1 MMSGC
6 RRKTRAPRRTPHP
19 FRWNW
24 AAVAIAVCL
33 CWVVPR
39 VSHGDFRENFEGQ
52 QTSWTFA
59 AADAP
64 YRLHEHSRVQ
74 SGAHWGKGCEQ
85 LRVETGAGTHVYFS
99 HAIDNPRVHEELS
112 PGVWVKADRP
122 GVQLLARVVFPR
134 ATDAAGQPVTA
145 LVQGGTYRQTGGWER
160 LVLDEIPGRVAR
172 QARVLRLQL
181 GREIDPREAYL
192 DLLILN
198 TYTGTGV
205 VNLSIDDLEIS
216 GHVPYGLVRAQTSQ
230 TGGAQSTSPTGQRV
244 RPSIA
249 PNEPIELRG
258 AVLIAG
264 GQPVFCRAIEHQ
276 GESFPFLRQLGFN
289 TVRMASPP
297 SPSQVSQAREFG
309 LWIICPP
316 PDVRAGRSIGAMHD
330 RVVAW
335 DLGDSL
341 RGRDLPAVREL
352 AAAVRRADEQAAR
365 PLTVHA
371 SEQLRT
377 FSRVADV
384 LVLDRQPLGSSL
396 ELDQYSAWLEGRR
409 ELLRPGTPTW
419 ATIQTEPLAAI
430 AAQWQAMGVESQPP
444 LEAQQIRLL
453 TYSAIMGGARA
464 LLFRSRSRLD
474 AEDENAKARAQA
486 LALINHELELIDP
499 WLAVSGHPGSLRIDE
514 PHVQAALFPT
524 ERSHL
529 IIVSNISP
537 QSQYA
542 TAAPT
547 VDRMTLVVPG
557 IPESSEAYL
566 LSPTGLRPLQH
577 RRVTGGIGIHI
588 DEVDWVGA
596 IVFTSD
602 PLVFARLTQTAANSR
617 LHVAELHQ
625 QIAQSTFERTQALC
639 DRLAD
644 TRRVPAHAKSLLT
657 LAQANVAQS
666 GRMVTGGDAQNGYQY
681 ALRAEHSLAGL
692 RREIWNTFIT
702 DTAPADGDPALVCC
716 ETLPLAVERKQQL
729 SSARAQPVLAEGGME
744 DLNGLMQSGW
754 RHFQRDQPGVAS
766 HVELST
772 VDPYSG
778 RYALRLEATA
788 GEQAL
793 GQVESPP
800 VWIRTRGISLPPG
813 QPYVVRGWARVGQAL
828 SGTTDGLLIYDSIA
842 GRDLAMRIEKTD
854 GWRQFELH
862 RVAPRGGVL
871 DVNIELTGTGEAYI
885 DDVEIILLNAPSPSA
900 DQPANGQ
907 ARRLRSLFGAPR

>member
-1 MMSGC
+1 MSGC
-6 RRKTRAPRRTPHP
+6 RPNTRAPRRTPHP

-24 AAVAIAVCL
+24 AAAALAVYL
-33 CWVVPR
+33 VWLAAGNAR
-39 VSHGDFRENFEGQ
+39 GDFRENFESP

-64 YRLHEHSRVQ
+64 YRLHQHGRVN
-74 SGAHWGKGCEQ
+74 SGAHWGQGCEQ
-85 LRVETGAGTHVYFS
+85 LRLETGAGTHVYFS

-134 ATDAAGQPVTA
+134 AVDAAGQPVTA
-145 LVQGGTYRQTGGWER
+145 LLQGRTYRQTGGWER
-160 LVLDEIPGRVAR
+160 LVLEGIPARVAR

-198 TYTGTGV
+198 TYTGAGV
-205 VNLSIDDLEIS
+205 VNLMIDDLEIA
-216 GHVPYGLVRAQTSQ
+216 GHVPYGLVRAQTS
-230 TGGAQSTSPTGQRV
+230 PTGNARNTASREHPV
-244 RPSIA
+244 RPTIA
-249 PNEPIELRG
+249 SNEPIELRG

-276 GESFPFLRQLGFN
+276 GESFQFLRQLGFN
-289 TVRMASPP
+289 AVRMASPP
-297 SPSQVSQAREFG
+297 SPSQISAAREFG

-330 RVVAW
+330 RVIAW
-335 DLGDSL
+335 DLGDNL

-365 PLTVHA
+365 PMLAHA

-377 FSRVADV
+377 YSRVADA
-384 LVLDRQPLGSSL
+384 LVLDRQPLGSSIQ
-396 ELDQYSAWLEGRR
+396 LDQYSAWLEGRR
-409 ELLRPGTPTW
+409 ELLRPGTPIW

-430 AAQWQAMGVESQPP
+430 AAQWQAMGVQSQPP

-453 TYSAIMGGARA
+453 TYSAIMGGSRA

-499 WLAVSGHPGSLRIDE
+499 WLAVSGHPNSLRIDE
-514 PHVQAALFPT
+514 PHMQAALFPT

-529 IIVSNISP
+529 IVISNISP

-566 LSPTGLRPLQH
+566 LSPTGLRPLAH
-577 RRVTGGIGIHI
+577 RRVTGGVGINI

-617 LHVAELHQ
+617 LRVAELHQ
-625 QIAQSTFERTQALC
+625 QIAQSTFARTQALC

-644 TRRVPAHAKSLLT
+644 SRRCPATPSRYSRWPRPTSRK
-657 LAQANVAQS
+657 Q
-666 GRMVTGGDAQNGYQY
+666 RMVAGGDAQNGYQY

-692 RREIWNTFIT
+692 RREIWNAFIT
-702 DTAPADGDPALVCC
+702 DAAPPASDPTLASC
-716 ETLPLAVERKQQL
+716 ETLPLAIGRKQQL
-729 SSARAQPVLAEGGME
+729 ASARAQAVLAEGGME

-754 RHFQRDQPGVAS
+754 RHFQRDQPGVGS

-800 VWIRTRGISLPPG
+800 VWIRTRGISVEPG

-828 SGTTDGLLIYDSIA
+828 SGTSDGLLIYDSVA

-871 DVNIELTGTGEAYI
+871 DVNIELTGTGEAYV
-885 DDVEIILLNAPSPSA
+885 DDVEIILLGAPSPTS
-900 DQPANGQ
+900 DQLPNAQ
-907 ARRLRSLFGAPR
+907 ARRLRNLFGAPK